1 MKIGVYPGTFDP
13 FTVGHLDIL
22 TRASAM
28 FDKVIVAVLNNSGK
42 KPYFS
47 IEERKSFIEQ
57 AAKLSD
63 LHNCEVDSFGGL
75 LVDFARQRGANV
87 VIRGLRAISDFEYE
101 LQIATMNK
109 KLAPEIETV
118 FLMTNP
124 SHSYL
129 SSSIVKE
136 IARYG
141 GSITDFV
148 PESYADI
155 IAERL
160 LER

>member
-1 MKIGVYPGTFDP
+1 MRIGVYPGTFDP
-13 FTVGHLDIL
+13 FTMGHLDIL
-22 TRASAM
+22 TRASAL
-28 FDKVIVAVLNNSGK
+28 FDKVIVAVLSNSGK

-47 IEERKSFIEQ
+47 VEERKGFIEQ
-57 AAKLSD
+57 AAALAS
-63 LHNCEVDSFGGL
+63 LTNCEVDSFGGL

-101 LQIATMNK
+101 LQIASMNK
-109 KLAPEIETV
+109 ELAPEIETV

-124 SHSYL
+124 RYSYL

-141 GSITDFV
+141 SSITEFV
-148 PESYADI
+148 PAAYADI

>member
-13 FTVGHLDIL
+13 FTMGHLDIL
-22 TRASAM
+22 TRTSSL

-47 IEERKSFIEQ
+47 VDERKGFIEQ
-57 AAKLSD
+57 AAALNSLK
-63 LHNCEVDSFGGL
+63 NCEVDSFGGL
-75 LVDFARQRGANV
+75 LVDYARQRGANV

-101 LQIATMNK
+101 LQIASMNK
-109 KLAPEIETV
+109 ELAPEIETV

-124 SHSYL
+124 RYSYL

-141 GSITDFV
+141 SSITEFV
-148 PESYADI
+148 PSVYADI